1 MQEIIKAIPLFSELD
16 DVEIDAIAALVS
28 TQKYPK
34 KMLIVQEGE
43 SGDSMFIILE
53 GSVKISS
60 YATDGREVVL
70 SLLEKGA
77 FFGEMALLD
86 AEPRSATVMTME
98 DTELGR
104 IRRADFERLML
115 QTPQLTRKLLAEMVS
130 RLRRTSSVLERVSTM
145 DVPQRLYNY
154 MRDYCLRFGSP
165 DANGG
170 FEVKL
175 PTHQLVADQLSTSR
189 ETISRAISALKKE
202 GIIVPLQGRGQV
214 RVDMHGLDTLLQVM
228 Q

>member
-1 MQEIIKAIPLFSELD
+1 MREIIQAIPLFSELD
-16 DVEIDAIAALVS
+16 DTEIDAVKSLVT
-28 TQKYPK
+28 TQNYPK

-43 SGDSMFIILE
+43 NGDSMFIILN

-60 YATDGREVVL
+60 YAADGREVVL
-70 SLLEKGA
+70 SLLGKGA

-86 AEPRSATVMTME
+86 AEPRSASAITME

-130 RLRRTSSVLERVSTM
+130 RLRRTSAVLERVSTM

-154 MRDYCLRFGSP
+154 MRDYCQRFGSP
-165 DANGG
+165 DMNGG
-170 FEVKL
+170 IEIKL

-189 ETISRAISALKKE
+189 ETISRAISALKNE
-202 GIIVPLQGRGQV
+202 GIIVPLQGRGRV
-214 RVDMHGLDTLLQVM
+214 RVDIHALDTLLQVM

>member
-1 MQEIIKAIPLFSELD
+1 MQIIIKAIPLFSEFD

-28 TQKYPK
+28 TQNYPK

-60 YATDGREVVL
+60 YAADGREVVL
-70 SLLEKGA
+70 SLLGKGA

-86 AEPRSATVMTME
+86 AKPRSATVMTME

-104 IRRADFERLML
+104 IRRADFEQLML
-115 QTPQLTRKLLAEMVS
+115 QTPQLTRKLLAEVVS

-154 MRDYCLRFGSP
+154 LRDYCLRFGSP
-165 DANGG
+165 DANSG

>member
-1 MQEIIKAIPLFSELD
+1 MREILKVVPLFSEFN

-43 SGDSMFIILE
+43 MGNSMFIILR
-53 GSVKISS
+53 GSVKVSS
-60 YATDGREVVL
+60 YAADGREVVL
-70 SLLEKGA
+70 CLLGKGA

-86 AEPRSATVMTME
+86 AAPRSATVITME
-98 DTELGR
+98 DTELGH

-115 QTPQLTRKLLAEMVS
+115 QMPRLTRKLLAEMVS
-130 RLRRTSSVLERVSTM
+130 RLRRTSAVFGRISTM

-154 MRDYCLRFGSP
+154 IRDYCLRFGSP
-165 DANGG
+165 DANGDV
-170 FEVKL
+170 EIKL
-175 PTHQLVADQLSTSR
+175 QTHQLLADQLSTSR

-202 GIIVPLQGRGQV
+202 EIITPLEGRGRV
-214 RVDMHGLDTLLQVM
+214 RVDMHALETLLQDM

>member
-1 MQEIIKAIPLFSELD
+1 MHEIIKAVPLFSEMND
-16 DVEIDAIAALVS
+16 AEIDAIVALVS
-28 TQKYPK
+28 THKYPK
-34 KMLIVQEGE
+34 KTIVVQEGDN
-43 SGDSMFIILE
+43 GDPMFIILN

-60 YATDGREVVL
+60 YAADGREVVL
-70 SLLEKGA
+70 SLLTKGS
-77 FFGEMALLD
+77 FFGEMSLLD
-86 AEPRSATVMTME
+86 AKPRSATVITME

-104 IRRADFERLML
+104 IRRGDFERLMT
-115 QTPQLTRKLLAEMVS
+115 QMPQLTRKLLAEMVN

-154 MRDYCLRFGSP
+154 LRDYCYRSGSP
-165 DANGG
+165 DSSGMIK
-170 FEVKL
+170 VKL

-202 GIIVPLQGRGQV
+202 GIISSLQGRGQV
-214 RVDMHGLDTLLQVM
+214 RIDMHGLDTLLQVM

>member
-1 MQEIIKAIPLFSELD
+1 MQKIIKAVPLFSELD
-16 DVEIDAIAALVS
+16 DIEIDAIAALVS

-60 YATDGREVVL
+60 YAADGREVVL
-70 SLLEKGA
+70 SLLEQGA
-77 FFGEMALLD
+77 FFGEMVLLD

-98 DTELGR
+98 ETELGR

-115 QTPQLTRKLLAEMVS
+115 QMPQLTRKLLAEMVS

-154 MRDYCLRFGSP
+154 LRDYCLRFGSP
-165 DANGG
+165 DANSG
-170 FEVKL
+170 FEIKL

>member
-1 MQEIIKAIPLFSELD
+1 MHEIIKAIPLFSELND
-16 DVEIDAIAALVS
+16 AEIDAITKLVS
-28 TQKYPK
+28 IRKYPK
-34 KMLIVQEGE
+34 KRLIVQEGE
-43 SGDSMFIILE
+43 TGNSMFIILD

-60 YATDGREVVL
+60 YAVDGREVVL
-70 SLLEKGA
+70 SLLEKGT

-86 AEPRSATVMTME
+86 KKPRSASVVTMVE
-98 DTELGR
+98 TELGHICR
-104 IRRADFERLML
+104 LDFEQLML
-115 QTPQLTRKLLAEMVS
+115 QMPQLTRKLLAEIVS
-130 RLRRTSSVLERVSTM
+130 RLRRTSSVLERISTM

-154 MRDYCLRFGSP
+154 LRDYCQCFGSQSI
-165 DANGG
+165 DGD

-202 GIIVPLQGRGQV
+202 GIIIPLQGRGRV
-214 RVDMHGLDTLLQVM
+214 RVDVRGLDTLLQVM

>member
-16 DVEIDAIAALVS
+16 DVEIDAIATLVS

-34 KMLIVQEGE
+34 RMLIVQEGE

-60 YATDGREVVL
+60 YAVDGREVVL
-70 SLLEKGA
+70 SLLEKGS
-77 FFGEMALLD
+77 FFGEMVLLD

-104 IRRADFERLML
+104 IRRTDFERLML
-115 QTPQLTRKLLAEMVS
+115 QMPQLTRKLLAEMVS

-165 DANGG
+165 DANGS

-214 RVDMHGLDTLLQVM
+214 RIDMHGLDTLLQVM

>member
-1 MQEIIKAIPLFSELD
+1 MQEIIRAVPLFSDLN
-16 DVEIDAIAALVS
+16 DVEIDAIATLVS
-28 TQKYPK
+28 TKKYPK
-34 KMLIVQEGE
+34 KMIIVQEGE
-43 SGDSMFIILE
+43 NGDPMFIILN

-60 YATDGREVVL
+60 YAADGREVVL
-70 SLLEKGA
+70 SLLAKGS

-104 IRRADFERLML
+104 IRREDFERLML
-115 QTPQLTRKLLAEMVS
+115 QMPQLTRKLLAEMVN

-154 MRDYCLRFGSP
+154 MRDYCFRFGSP
-165 DANGG
+165 DVNGD

-202 GIIVPLQGRGQV
+202 GIIVPLHGRGQV